1 MIIDVHGHVSPPNQ
15 LYAYQAGLLHS
26 RGAHGRGSARISDD
40 DIVASHNAKNPNF
53 GNISHIEHLDEAG
66 IDMQLISPRPFTLM
80 HSEDPAIII
89 DWFTE
94 ETNNIIY
101 RTTQLFPDRFRG
113 MCSLPQTLLTDPT
126 HQVDELRRCVNELG
140 FVGAMINPDPAEGGV
155 PTAPGLGDR
164 YWYPFYEALCELDVP
179 ALVHSAS
186 CRAPARE
193 SYTLHFIVE
202 ETIAIASLLN
212 SKVYEDFPS
221 LKLIFS
227 HGGGAIPYQLGR
239 FQAFWSMHESS
250 AEAAF
255 SKMMFE
261 TCLYT
266 KESIELLIKTVGVN
280 ACLFGSEKPGT
291 GSSRNPVNGRFFDDI
306 KFHIDQIEW
315 LSNDDRDLLYEG
327 NARRVFNRLS

>member
-1 MIIDVHGHVSPPNQ
+1 MIIDVHGHVSPPNA
-15 LYAYQAGLLHS
+15 LYAYQAGLLHA
-26 RGAHGRGSARISDD
+26 RGAHGRGRVRVSDD
-40 DIVASHNAKNPNF
+40 DILASHHAKNPNF

-66 IDMQLISPRPFTLM
+66 IDLQLISPRPFTLM
-80 HSEDPAIII
+80 HSEGPAEII

-94 ETNNIIY
+94 ETNDIIY
-101 RTTQLFPDRFRG
+101 RTTQLFPERFRG
-113 MCSLPQTLLTDPT
+113 VCSLPQTLLTDPAS
-126 HQVDELRRCVNELG
+126 QVRELYRCINELG
-140 FVGAMINPDPAEGGV
+140 FVGAMLNPDPAEGGV

-193 SYTLHFIVE
+193 SYTLHFITE
-202 ETIAIASLLN
+202 ETIGIASLLN
-212 SKVYEDFPS
+212 SDVYRDFPD

-239 FQAFWSMHESS
+239 FKAFWAMHESS
-250 AEAAF
+250 AEESF
-255 SKMMFE
+255 SKIMFE

-266 KESIELLIKTVGVN
+266 RESIELLIRSVGVN

-291 GSSRNPVNGRFFDDI
+291 GSARNPETGRFFDDI
-306 KFHIDQIEW
+306 GYYIEGIEW
-315 LSNDDRDLLYEG
+315 LSASDRIALYEG
-327 NARRVFNRLS
+327 NARRAFSRLS